1 MAKKKLTKRL
11 DSIENYV
18 SKEEEIKKDIILPA
32 IEDRLREQVISFR
45 EKGYKDT
52 WIAARLMIQKH
63 IVEKIK

>member
-1 MAKKKLTKRL
+1 MAKKKLTERL

-32 IEDRLREQVISFR
+32 IEDHLREQVISFK
-45 EKGYKDT
+45 EKGFNDT

>member
-32 IEDRLREQVISFR
+32 IEDHLREQVISFR
-45 EKGYKDT
+45 EKGFNDT